1 MNVAIDLGNTLAKVG
16 IFEHEQL
23 TQKFFLKDV
32 TELHGVLQNY
42 SGARVIISS
51 VNSNF
56 AGLLESKIQFSNKI
70 VLSYETP
77 LPVTIRYSTPETL
90 GVDRIAA
97 VCGARV
103 EFPGTNCLVIDAG
116 TCLTYEIL
124 DNHGNYWGGGISP
137 GMAMRFKAMNAFTSR
152 LPLVEPAED
161 VTLIGKSTTSSMQ
174 SGVVHGIIDEIDG
187 AIDRYRQKFE
197 NLQVILTGGDC
208 RFFENKLKASIFASP
223 ELVLKGLNSI
233 LLHNIRD

>member
-16 IFEHEQL
+16 IFEHQQL
-23 TQKFFLKDV
+23 TEKFFLKDLSEV
-32 TELHGVLQNY
+32 HELLKNF
-42 SGARVIISS
+42 SGGRVIISS
-51 VNSNF
+51 VNSNSSE
-56 AGLLESKIQFSNKI
+56 LLESEIQFSDKI
-70 VLSYETP
+70 VLSHRTP

-97 VCGARV
+97 VCGARA
-103 EFPGTNCLVIDAG
+103 EFPGRNCLVIDAG
-116 TCLTYEIL
+116 TCITYELL
-124 DNHGNYWGGGISP
+124 DEQGSYWGGGISP

-161 VTLIGKSTTSSMQ
+161 VALIGKSTIASMQ
-174 SGVVHGIIDEIDG
+174 SGVIHGIIDEIDG
-187 AIDRYRQKFE
+187 VIERYRQKFE